1 MSKLSRQ
8 QVDPGGQ
15 NRNFWFIRS
24 ILPKGPSEL
33 EILLFRHYDRFRQK
47 NHQAPLSSGVCTL
60 FSCLH

>member
-47 NHQAPLSSGVCTL
+47 KSLGTTFKWSVHFV
-60 FSCLH
+60 